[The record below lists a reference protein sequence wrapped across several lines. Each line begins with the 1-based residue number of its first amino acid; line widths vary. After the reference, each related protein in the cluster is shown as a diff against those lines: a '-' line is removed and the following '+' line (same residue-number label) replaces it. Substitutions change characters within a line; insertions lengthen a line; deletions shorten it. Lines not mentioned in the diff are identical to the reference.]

1 MKKVV
6 IIYDFLHGFGGLERV
21 MAFQAE
27 SLKKDFDVT
36 VSFGSFDK
44 SISEKMFPGINV
56 DEHSR
61 KFFKFGFL
69 KIMWTFLNRA
79 SLNRYKD
86 SSLFI
91 SHSYLCSRL
100 CYYMKKHYKI
110 PYIIYLHHPPN
121 FLYMDDKRMKYVG
134 GFDVGRI
141 IALVAGIFLGRLM
154 LPDDI
159 KVVKN
164 ADAVFVNSVYTKN
177 RAEKIYNIKPV
188 VCYPTINEIFRPIS
202 KRSSDYVLKK
212 YNIDKKFIISHGRLI
227 PDKRYELLV
236 ESLRYLK
243 DKDFLIVFSGKID
256 NFYKN
261 ELINIAKDIGV
272 EDNIK
277 FLGFI
282 PDKDLV
288 ALNNLAE
295 VFAYPSV
302 KEDFGIVPVEAMACG
317 CPVVAWDD
325 SAGPSEIVIDNVNG
339 LLAKPYDLK
348 DFASKIEVILNSD
361 FKVKNHSKIVKSTE
375 RFSRSNCSK
384 MLNSSVNVL
393 LHK

>member
-21 MAFQAE
+21 MGFQAE
-27 SLKKDFDVT
+27 SLKKSFDVSL
-36 VSFGSFDK
+36 SFASFDK
-44 SISEKMFPGINV
+44 SISEKMFPGIEVN
-56 DEHSR
+56 EHSR
-61 KFFKFGFL
+61 KFLKFGFL

-79 SLNRYKD
+79 SLNKYKD

-100 CYYMKKHYKI
+100 CYYMKKNYNI

-134 GFDVGRI
+134 GFDIGRT
-141 IALVAGIFLGRLM
+141 IALVSGIFLGRLM
-154 LPDDI
+154 RPDDI
-159 KVVKN
+159 KCVKN

-177 RAEKIYNIKPV
+177 RAEQIYNIKPV
-188 VCYPTINEIFRPIS
+188 VCYPTINSIFKPLS
-202 KRSSDYVLKK
+202 KRSCEYVLKK
-212 YNIDKKFIISHGRLI
+212 YNINKKFIISHGRLI

-236 ESLRYLK
+236 ESLEYFK

-256 NFYKN
+256 DFYRL
-261 ELINIAKDIGV
+261 ELINIAKKLKV
-272 EDNIK
+272 ENNIK

-282 PDKDLV
+282 PDDDLV

-325 SAGPSEIVIDNVNG
+325 GAGPSEIIINNVNG

-348 DFASKIEVILNSD
+348 DFASKIELILNSG
-361 FKVKNHSKIVKSTE
+361 FKVKNKSKIVKSTD

-384 MLNSSVNVL
+384 MLNSSINVL
-393 LHK
+393 LQK